1 MATTSST
8 PVRQRPLPWLV
19 AHRGARDEAP
29 ENTAAAFER
38 ALSYPIDGIEL
49 DVQMG
54 VDQTL
59 VIYHDWTTYRLN
71 RKRTRL
77 SDLTR
82 AQMAA
87 LDWGAWHDPARAGTP
102 MLTLDETLRQF
113 SPRTRLLVE
122 IKSSEQNRRSGHSDR
137 LTRQVV
143 NALEKSAGFVSQE
156 RLYIL
161 SFDPEVLNMAHRL
174 APQWRY
180 VWIVPEYSPGRKLKR
195 VGKSATAHLSAI
207 CVRIAALDESLMHWA
222 GDRGLRC
229 FTYTCNGPRQVQKAM
244 RLGVDAILTDRP
256 GWLTNWLGK

>member
-1 MATTSST
+1 MDIDANCAHH
-8 PVRQRPLPWLV
+8 PLPWLV
-19 AHRGARDEAP
+19 AHRGARDETP

-54 VDQTL
+54 SDRTL

-77 SDLTR
+77 ADLTR

-87 LDWGAWHDPARAGTP
+87 LDWGAWCDPTYAGTP
-102 MLTLDETLRQF
+102 MLTLDDTLRQF
-113 SPRTRLLVE
+113 GPRTRLLVE
-122 IKSSEQNRRSGHSDR
+122 IKSSEQDRRSGHSDR

-143 NALEKSAGFVSQE
+143 RALDNAAGLLSREQ
-156 RLYIL
+156 LYIL
-161 SFDPEVLNMAHRL
+161 SFDPDVLTLAYQL

-180 VWIVPEYSPGRKLKR
+180 VWNVPENSPYKKLK
-195 VGKSATAHLSAI
+195 GLDKGATAHLWAI
-207 CVRIAALDESLMHWA
+207 CIRIAVLDESLMQWA
-222 GDRGLRC
+222 GERGLHC
-229 FTYTCNGPRQVQKAM
+229 FTYTCNGPRQVQKAL

-256 GWLTNWLGK
+256 GWLTGWLGK